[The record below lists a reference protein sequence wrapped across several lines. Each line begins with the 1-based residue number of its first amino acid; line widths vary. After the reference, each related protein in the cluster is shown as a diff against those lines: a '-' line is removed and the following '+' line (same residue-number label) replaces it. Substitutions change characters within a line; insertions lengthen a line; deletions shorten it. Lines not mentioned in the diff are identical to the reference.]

1 MLRRYRRDAAVL
13 ATYLAQF
20 TEDRP
25 PNQDRTAP
33 HRTATSLTDHELAQ
47 RRRDHTRALH
57 WSVADDLTDV
67 DIAALAQMRIFYGFP
82 PTR

>member
-20 TEDRP
+20 TEDDP
-25 PNQDRTAP
+25 PNQD
-33 HRTATSLTDHELAQ
+33 RTATSLTDHELAQ
-47 RRRDHTRALH
+47 RRRDYTRALH
-57 WSVADDLTDV
+57 WSVADDLTDT